1 MKEPRPAEQNLQ
13 GARFQCNQNPG
24 ACVGLQGASPLPPSN
39 LIASKGDGDAVKVFQ
54 ATADAL
60 KLRALTRHSL
70 SWGDANQNL
79 IVDLAERRHVGIV
92 NCRLEQS
99 VLATADGCTRFGNGK
114 IESAR

>member
-1 MKEPRPAEQNLQ
+1 
-13 GARFQCNQNPG
+13 
-24 ACVGLQGASPLPPSN
+24 LQGASPLPPSN

-79 IVDLAERRHVGIV
+79 IVDLAERRYVRIV
-92 NCRLEQS
+92 NCLLEQS
-99 VLATADGCTRFGNGK
+99 VLATADGCARFGNGK